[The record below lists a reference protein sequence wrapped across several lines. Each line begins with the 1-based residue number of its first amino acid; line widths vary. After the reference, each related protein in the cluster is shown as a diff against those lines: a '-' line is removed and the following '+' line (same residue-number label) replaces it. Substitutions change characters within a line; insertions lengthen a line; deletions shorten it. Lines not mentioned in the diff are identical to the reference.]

1 MSRKNSKELIIKRRT
16 YSSDIITNKDSR
28 SLSIGSIGSIGSIE
42 SIVMD
47 NEIITNVKTIPIP
60 TPIIDKDNK
69 KRIRD
74 VYIDLEYT
82 SHSPNPN
89 NPSYLKKI
97 LKIGLSNKQK

>member
-16 YSSDIITNKDSR
+16 YSSDSITNRDSR
-28 SLSIGSIGSIGSIE
+28 SLSIGSIE

-47 NEIITNVKTIPIP
+47 NEIITTPNVNSLSKQIK
-60 TPIIDKDNK
+60 IIDPDRK

-82 SHSPNPN
+82 SPSPNPN
-89 NPSYLKKI
+89 NPSYLKKL

>member
-1 MSRKNSKELIIKRRT
+1 MSRKNSKELINKRRT
-16 YSSDIITNKDSR
+16 YSSDSITSRDSR
-28 SLSIGSIGSIGSIE
+28 SLSIGSIE

-47 NEIITNVKTIPIP
+47 NEIITTPNVNSLSKQIN
-60 TPIIDKDNK
+60 IIDPDSK

-82 SHSPNPN
+82 SPSPNPN
-89 NPSYLKKI
+89 NPSYLKKL

>member
-16 YSSDIITNKDSR
+16 YSSDSITNKDSR
-28 SLSIGSIGSIGSIE
+28 SLSIGSIGSIE

-97 LKIGLSNKQK
+97 LKIGFSNKQK